1 MKEVKLKLN
10 PIEYCFMI
18 LFNIMKVFSSV
29 YTKAT
34 ANVYR
39 LKNDIFYGDEVVIER
54 VSVLSFGMTRITSLL
69 EDSREYKFGVSKY
82 SEIYKS
88 SGLYTFRDVI
98 EYIKLYGDRIN
109 ITKGIDVYMIPDF
122 GDINNKSMSLY
133 KESISIINGNIEEKI
148 DLAILAMKPTKENPT
163 LTIVGIPEY
172 FIDLTKHKNSIIAD
186 RHLSAYITYITGINQ
201 KLIDN
206 MR

>member
-1 MKEVKLKLN
+1 MKEVKLILN
-10 PIEYCFMI
+10 PIEYCFMVLFAI
-18 LFNIMKVFSSV
+18 LKVFSSM

-39 LKNDIFYGDEVVIER
+39 LNNDVFYGDEVVIER

-69 EDSREYKFGVSKY
+69 EDSRDYKFGVIKY

-98 EYIKLYGDRIN
+98 EYIKLNGNRVN

-122 GDINNKSMSLY
+122 DTIDTNSISLY
-133 KESISIINGNIEEKI
+133 KESIYIINGNIKENI
-148 DLAILAMKPTKENPT
+148 DVAILAMKPTKENST

-172 FIDLTKHKNSIIAD
+172 FINLTKHKNSIIAD

>member
-1 MKEVKLKLN
+1 MKEVRLKLN
-10 PIEYCFMI
+10 PIEYCFMV
-18 LFNIMKVFSSV
+18 LFNIMKVFSSM

-69 EDSREYKFGVSKY
+69 EDSREYKFGVGKY

-98 EYIKLYGDRIN
+98 EHIKLNGN
-109 ITKGIDVYMIPDF
+109 IVNIAKGIDVYMISDF
-122 GDINNKSMSLY
+122 DNIDTNSISLY
-133 KESISIINGNIEEKI
+133 RESIPIINGNIEEKI
-148 DLAILAMKPTKENPT
+148 DVAILAMKPTKENPT
-163 LTIVGIPEY
+163 LIIVGIPEY
-172 FIDLTKHKNSIIAD
+172 FINLTKHKHSIIAD